1 MARTTANTK
10 TPTPVPTSAP
20 VDTKKKATPKN
31 AVVSNEVAPPVVD
44 VPKSEIDVED
54 SGGKFREI
62 MLEFNS
68 KLQQLTVQANSLKSE
83 FKNIEKLMNKEMKAM
98 QKNSKFRKK
107 STTRSPSGFV
117 KPTPI
122 SEELATFLNK
132 EKGSQMART
141 DVTREINA
149 YIRAHNLQDKQ
160 NGRKIIPDPKLAKLL
175 KLDSKDELT
184 YFNLQKYMSPHFY
197 KEPKP
202 EATA

>member
-1 MARTTANTK
+1 MARTANSKTT
-10 TPTPVPTSAP
+10 TPTPTS
-20 VDTKKKATPKN
+20 VDNKKKAAAPSKN
-31 AVVSNEVAPPVVD
+31 AVVSKEVTPPTEAPKP
-44 VPKSEIDVED
+44 EVEVEEN
-54 SGGKFREI
+54 GGKFRDI

-68 KLQQLTVQANSLKSE
+68 RLQQLTVQANSIKSE
-83 FKNIEKLMNKEMKAM
+83 FKNIEKHMNKELKTI
-98 QKNSKFRKK
+98 QKNSKLRKK

-184 YFNLQKYMSPHFY
+184 YFNLQKYMSPHFH
-197 KEPKP
+197 KESKT
-202 EATA
+202 EAIA

>member
-1 MARTTANTK
+1 MARTANTK
-10 TPTPVPTSAP
+10 TTTQTPTPVEN
-20 VDTKKKATPKN
+20 KKKAAAPSKN
-31 AVVSNEVAPPVVD
+31 AVVSKEVTPPAEAPKP
-44 VPKSEIDVED
+44 EVEVEE
-54 SGGKFREI
+54 SGGKFRDI
-62 MLEFNS
+62 MLDFNS
-68 KLQQLTVQANSLKSE
+68 RLQQLTVQANSLKSE
-83 FKNIEKLMNKEMKAM
+83 FKNIEKLMNKELKTMH
-98 QKNSKFRKK
+98 KNSKLRKK

-184 YFNLQKYMSPHFY
+184 YFNLQKYMSPHFH
-197 KEPKP
+197 KESKT

>member
-1 MARTTANTK
+1 MARTAKTTT
-10 TPTPVPTSAP
+10 TPTPV
-20 VDTKKKATPKN
+20 DNKKKAASAPKN
-31 AVVSNEVAPPVVD
+31 AVVSKETAPPTVEASKPD
-44 VPKSEIDVED
+44 VDVED
-54 SGGKFREI
+54 NSTKFREI
-62 MLEFNS
+62 MLDYNS
-68 KLQQLTVQANSLKSE
+68 RLQQLTVQANTLKSE
-83 FKNIEKLMNKEMKAM
+83 FKNIEKLMNKEFKTLH
-98 QKNSKFRKK
+98 KNSRVRKK
-107 STTRSPSGFV
+107 NTTRSPSGFV

-175 KLDSKDELT
+175 KLDSNDELT
-184 YFNLQKYMSPHFY
+184 YFNLQKYMSPHFH
-197 KEPKP
+197 KEPKT

>member
-1 MARTTANTK
+1 MARTANSKTTTTP
-10 TPTPVPTSAP
+10 TPTPV
-20 VDTKKKATPKN
+20 DNKKKAATPSKN
-31 AVVSNEVAPPVVD
+31 AVVSKEATPPTEAPKPEV
-44 VPKSEIDVED
+44 EVEEN
-54 SGGKFREI
+54 GGKFRDI

-68 KLQQLTVQANSLKSE
+68 RLQQLTVQANSLKSE
-83 FKNIEKLMNKEMKAM
+83 FKNIEKHMNKELKTI
-98 QKNSKFRKK
+98 QKNSKLRKK

-141 DVTREINA
+141 EVTREINA

-184 YFNLQKYMSPHFY
+184 YFNLQKYMSPHFH
-197 KEPKP
+197 KESKT

>member
-1 MARTTANTK
+1 MAKAAKNVA
-10 TPTPVPTSAP
+10 TPAPTES
-20 VDTKKKATPKN
+20 KKKNSAPKN
-31 AVVSNEVAPPVVD
+31 AVVPKEAVEAPKTTDTVVD
-44 VPKSEIDVED
+44 TED
-54 SGGKFREI
+54 SGNKFREI

-68 KLQQLTVQANSLKSE
+68 KLQQLTVQANTLKNE
-83 FKNIEKLMNKEMKAM
+83 FKNIEKQINKEIKTM
-98 QKNSKFRKK
+98 QKTSKVRKK
-107 STTRSPSGFV
+107 SSTRSPSGFV

-122 SEELATFLNK
+122 SEELAAFLNK

-160 NGRKIIPDPKLAKLL
+160 NGRKIIPDTKLAKLL
-175 KLDSKDELT
+175 NLGTKDELT
-184 YFNLQKYMSPHFY
+184 YFNLQKYMSPHFH

>member
-1 MARTTANTK
+1 MARTANSKTTTQ
-10 TPTPVPTSAP
+10 TPTPVEN
-20 VDTKKKATPKN
+20 KKKTATPSKN
-31 AVVSNEVAPPVVD
+31 AVVSKEVTPPTEAPKP
-44 VPKSEIDVED
+44 EVEVEE
-54 SGGKFREI
+54 SGGKFRDI

-68 KLQQLTVQANSLKSE
+68 RLQQLTVQANSLKSE
-83 FKNIEKLMNKEMKAM
+83 FKNIEKLMNKELKTMH
-98 QKNSKFRKK
+98 KNSKLRKK

-184 YFNLQKYMSPHFY
+184 YFNLQKYMSPHFH
-197 KEPKP
+197 KESKT